1 LPSNLTLLKKFL
13 PLLFLL
19 VIIPAKAIPIYS
31 YDEGIE
37 RLNTAPLTEIDR
49 LAEEFAMGEFDVNK
63 GNNRQEFYKLLSE
76 KIALIPSF
84 KAMYTS
90 PGAENI
96 KLNTVVIAN
105 IVVAE
110 QLTTLYA
117 TRSLLLDPPEVFKSK
132 YPKFIN
138 SWLFVRRTMI
148 PNGSLGLFEFGLF
161 QTVSTALNKEALTSQ
176 LFIETVMRFK
186 ENSSVN
192 NGQIWDGLM
201 DAVFLTNLRSIDLV
215 DHRIPKMQE
224 ELIRDYLIQN
234 VALLKKDP
242 KRQYEYLMNRLT
254 PIIRGKYQFSFDG
267 LDNWFE
273 IIWAQKNEPNI
284 EGQIQLLMDFYRSR
298 ANWELKI
305 TPNEYLNKTLKLVN
319 GCNTPACKNAKSVVI
334 ASLVQIKRNLGKYD
348 EAEKLA
354 KLSADLNA
362 SRFEKAPKSPLLILS
377 NQFAIQQM
385 QGKYAEAD
393 KILREIREFIK
404 EPNNFPGATPETYH
418 LLVITYGV
426 SGIEFDI
433 QMGKY
438 QQAKEYTELYL
449 KYVQDYADRSFYQKY
464 NFLEI
469 KTRLISLLGKAE
481 IGLGNSEKGRQLV
494 DYARDYEGGGNNL
507 SYLDLETKFWD
518 AFWDKDFDSAYRYI
532 NRAYANYLSSKELG
546 TAIPLDILDSVMRD
560 EIALAKENLG
570 RVEIDPISFKK
581 FLASSAIN
589 FEALYY
595 SNSVLVPSILLGNLA
610 LSWKNYSLFMGDNK
624 YASFY
629 AKRYVNM
636 LQELRSN
643 IRMGDSG
650 ALSSFTGIYKDNL
663 QAMSNTFFAVNDF
676 DSASKTL
683 SIIKENELLDFS
695 TSDLRSGIIET
706 YISYTKEEQKFFVK
720 IKPIQ
725 KELARLQELSVD
737 AIKRNRIDEVKKI
750 SVIYNANIKQIQNAL
765 IALRK
770 GVDIAPAVVKFEPI
784 NKDKGFAIVQAMIT
798 QDRAI
803 FNISADGINE
813 QVAIP
818 IARDKLRL
826 MIYQAYSAL
835 SAPGQ
840 DWKTGVDALD
850 AQVFSPLNAKIK
862 SLGIKNVY
870 FVPDDAITFLPP
882 DFIFNNQG
890 SHVVT
895 INLVSAKSMPVK
907 KGSARTGVD
916 AFAAT
921 KGSGSFPPLPSA
933 RDEATFLSS
942 YKFTKLNPDSVQRAF
957 IDSNFTKLNLK
968 ESLSS
973 PRDIVHIAS
982 HFKASGGTDKD
993 VGLLL
998 GDGSFLSLQDL
1009 FAGGQSYSGVSL
1021 LTLSA
1026 CETGV
1031 SLANLSSQAKTFDG
1045 LAGLFAK
1052 KGVSQVLAT
1061 LWKISDAS
1069 TADFMKVFYIYKES
1083 EGLTSVAALEM
1094 TKTLFSGKNTQ
1105 EIQILS
1111 NKYPDIF
1118 TPAFNS
1124 KLIKYSHPFHWAG
1137 FVLVSSGT

>member
-1 LPSNLTLLKKFL
+1 MNLLKNFL
-13 PLLFLL
+13 PIIFLL
-19 VIIPAKAIPIYS
+19 VITPAKAIPVYS
-31 YDEGIE
+31 YDEGIKK
-37 RLNTAPLTEIDR
+37 LQTAPLSEIDT

-63 GNNRQEFYKLLSE
+63 GGNRDEFYKLLSE
-76 KIALIPSF
+76 KLSEIPSI
-84 KAMYTS
+84 KNLSEAAGDKSINLNSLIVKDIVS
-90 PGAENI
+90 P
-96 KLNTVVIAN
+96 
-105 IVVAE
+105 E

-117 TRSLLLDPPEVFKSK
+117 TRSLLLDPPETFRKK

-138 SWLFVRRTMI
+138 SWLYVRRTMLDK
-148 PNGSLGLFEFGLF
+148 GSLGLFELSMF
-161 QTVSTALNKEALTSQ
+161 QTLSITLNKEAITSP
-176 LFIETVMRFK
+176 LFIETVNRFK
-186 ENSSVN
+186 ENSRVN
-192 NGQIWDGLM
+192 QGDIWDGLI
-201 DAVFLTNLRSIDLV
+201 DSVILTNLRSTDRVDLK
-215 DHRIPKMQE
+215 IPKMQE
-224 ELIRDYLIQN
+224 EIIRKHL
-234 VALLKKDP
+234 VARVDELKNNP
-242 KRQYEYLMNRLT
+242 IYQYEYLINRLAQ
-254 PIIRGKYQFSFDG
+254 IIRGQYQFSFKG
-267 LDNWFE
+267 LDNWFD
-273 IIWAQKNEPNI
+273 IIWENKTDPYKYQQVN
-284 EGQIQLLMDFYRSR
+284 LLIIFYRSR
-298 ANWELKI
+298 ANWELKV
-305 TPNEYLNKTLKLVN
+305 TTNEYLNRTLKLVDN
-319 GCNTPACKNAKSVVI
+319 CNTPECSRAKSLVL
-334 ASLVQIKRNLGKYD
+334 ASLVGIKRGQGKYD

-354 KLSADLNA
+354 KESDRLNYIDIPNRSETSLYLLSSEHKTQRL
-362 SRFEKAPKSPLLILS
+362 
-377 NQFAIQQM
+377 
-385 QGKYAEAD
+385 QGKYADAD
-393 KILREIREFIK
+393 KTLQKIRAYLGDL
-404 EPNNFPGATPETYH
+404 NNFPGITPELYH
-418 LLVITYGV
+418 ATLITFGMD
-426 SGIEFDI
+426 GIEFDL
-433 QMGKY
+433 QMGRY
-438 QQAKEYTELYL
+438 NQAKTYIERYLQYVRDYSDRDAYL
-449 KYVQDYADRSFYQKY
+449 KKEY
-464 NFLEI
+464 LE
-469 KTRLISLLGKAE
+469 KKNQLLFLLGKAE
-481 IGLGNSEKGRQLV
+481 IGSGNAERGKELITYAE
-494 DYARDYEGGGNNL
+494 DYNGGGSNL
-507 SYLDLETKFWD
+507 SYSILENRYWD
-518 AFWDKDFDSAYRYI
+518 AFFAKDFTQAYELIERV
-532 NRAYANYLSSKELG
+532 RTTYASTVKAAGLIPVDTIPRLIELE
-546 TAIPLDILDSVMRD
+546 AS
-560 EIALAKENLG
+560 LAKAHLG
-570 RVEIDPISFKK
+570 KADIDPVIFRQYMES
-581 FLASSAIN
+581 ASIEM
-589 FEALYY
+589 EALYY
-595 SNSVLVPSILLGNLA
+595 INSTIIPSILLGNLA
-610 LSWKNYSLFMGDNK
+610 LNWSNYSSLGDAK

-629 AKRYVNM
+629 AKRYVNL

-643 IRMGDSG
+643 IKAGESG
-650 ALSSFTGIYKDNL
+650 ALGSFTDIYKDNL
-663 QAMSNTFFAVNDF
+663 QKMSNTLFAANDYE
-676 DSASKTL
+676 SASKTL

-706 YISYTKEEQKFFVK
+706 YLSYTKEEQKFFVK

-737 AIKRNRIDEVKKI
+737 AIKVNRIDEVKKI
-750 SVIYNANIKQIQNAL
+750 SVMYNANIKQIQNAL

-770 GVDIAPAVVKFEPI
+770 GVDIAPTVVKFEPI
-784 NKDKGFAIVQAMIT
+784 NKDKGFAIVQTMIT

-826 MIYQAYSAL
+826 MIYQTYSAL

-850 AQVFSPLNAKIK
+850 VQVFNPLNAKIK

-890 SHVVT
+890 NHVVT
-895 INLVSAKSMPVK
+895 INLVSAKIMPAK
-907 KGSARTGVD
+907 KGSTRIGVD
-916 AFAAT
+916 VFAAT

-942 YKFTKLNPDSVQRAF
+942 YKFSKLNPDSVQRAF

-1009 FAGGQSYSGVSL
+1009 FSGGQSYSGVSL

-1083 EGLTSVAALEM
+1083 EGLTSVAALEK

-1118 TPAFNS
+1118 TPTFNS